1 MNGSGTPFAHPAFE
15 LPPLSGE
22 GDDGSARGYRPI
34 AAYGLIGDCHGSALV
49 AWDGSI
55 DWCCLDR
62 LDADP
67 VFARLLDRE
76 RGGFFEIRPC
86 AGATVRRRYVG
97 DTCLLETLFTTPDG
111 VLRLTD
117 FMPVALCPGAPEG
130 EFTQLHNPARLVRIA
145 EVTEGRV
152 RVRATYRPMGS
163 GFRTAPV
170 PMRAG
175 DGGVAAEGLPPLFTD
190 MRLECRD
197 GAAVGA
203 VEMAAGETRSFVLG
217 PAAALPPDGVA
228 EAADRLRE
236 ETAEFWTVWSA
247 HTSYDGP
254 HREHVLRSG
263 IVLKALAFAPT
274 GAIVAAPTTSL
285 PEGIGTPRTWDYR
298 FCWLRD
304 ASLTLFSLA
313 KLNHA
318 SEARRFFEFLMSV
331 CGKTGARILP
341 LYGIDGAVDP
351 GERCHDH
358 LDGYRGSR
366 PVRSG
371 NGAVDQH
378 QMDVY
383 GQAIDLAHLFERL
396 GGRLCEQTRK
406 QVEQFAACI
415 VEHWRKPDSGIWEP
429 RRPDRRHV
437 HSAILSWVGMD
448 RAIRMFGDRP
458 EWVRTRDDILRDIRE
473 NGVHPTG
480 GYLTQVFGGEDADS
494 ATLVAAGYGLPI
506 GDDVLDRTVRKVRA
520 DLGNGALIHRYRN
533 DDGLEGEEG
542 AFLLCSFWLV
552 DALLALDRGEEARAL
567 LDDLLGRANDLGLY
581 PEQMEADGTFLG
593 NFPQAFTHLGV
604 IHSVMTLHLYDQEGV
619 SAVRG
624 GHADRAF
631 RIVGRNDR
639 FRSVWTREPGGEPGG
654 ESGDA

>member
-1 MNGSGTPFAHPAFE
+1 MIGSETSFS
-15 LPPLSGE
+15 LPPLSSDE
-22 GDDGSARGYRPI
+22 DFARGYRPI

-67 VFARLLDRE
+67 VFARLLDSE

-86 AGATVRRRYVG
+86 AAATVQRRYAG
-97 DTCLLETLFTTPDG
+97 DTCVLETQFTTPDG

-117 FMPVALCPGAPEG
+117 FMPVALCHDAPEG
-130 EFTQLHNPARLVRIA
+130 EFTQLLNTAKLVRIV

-152 RVRATYRPMGS
+152 RLRATFRPIGA
-163 GFRTAPV
+163 GFRTEPV
-170 PMRAG
+170 PMRVE
-175 DGGVAAEGLPPLFTD
+175 DGRVMAERLPPLFTD
-190 MRLECRD
+190 MRLDHRE
-197 GAAVGA
+197 GAAVGT
-203 VEMAAGETRSFVLG
+203 VEMTAGEARRFILG
-217 PAAALPPDGVA
+217 PAEVPARDDVA
-228 EAADRLRE
+228 GLAEHLHEA
-236 ETAEFWTVWSA
+236 TSGFWTGWSA
-247 HTSYDGP
+247 FTSYNGP
-254 HREHVLRSG
+254 YREHVLRSG
-263 IVLKALAFAPT
+263 IVLKALAYAPT
-274 GAIVAAPTTSL
+274 GAIAAAPTTSL
-285 PEGIGTPRTWDYR
+285 PEGIGTARTWDYR

-318 SEARRFFEFLMSV
+318 SEARHFFEFLMSV
-331 CGKTGARILP
+331 CAKTRPRILP

-351 GERCHDH
+351 GERCHGH

-383 GQAIDLAHLFERL
+383 GQAIDLARLFERL
-396 GGRLCEQTRK
+396 GGRLHEDTRR
-406 QVEQFAACI
+406 QVERFATFI
-415 VEHWRKPDSGIWEP
+415 VERWREPDAGIWEP
-429 RRPDRRHV
+429 RMPDRRHV

-448 RAIRMFGDRP
+448 RAIQMFGERP
-458 EWVRTRDDILRDIRE
+458 EWVRARDDILRDILE
-473 NGVHPTG
+473 NGVHPDG
-480 GYLTQVFGGEDADS
+480 GYLTQVFGGEDADA

-520 DLGNGALIHRYRN
+520 DLGDGALLHRYRN
-533 DDGLEGEEG
+533 EDGLEGKEG

-552 DALLALDRGEEARAL
+552 DAMLALDRGEEARAL

-604 IHSVMTLHLYDQEGV
+604 IHSVMTLHLYERDGV

-631 RIVGRNDR
+631 RIVGCNDR
-639 FRSVWTREPGGEPGG
+639 FRSVWAREIGG
-654 ESGDA
+654 GDD